1 MAKPLH
7 ETILYPDD
15 SFPYIMYTHTLH
27 KSIPEGRGFNDLHW
41 HEDLQITLVTK
52 GKLSIQ
58 VNGMDHELKTGQAIL
73 INKGVLHVATQLTHD
88 GQYVSFNFP
97 EKLLAFHAD
106 SAMEKNYVLPFT
118 NSSFVSLVITG
129 DAEWEK
135 QVLDLLWEMR
145 KKFNIKKAGDGNMR
159 FRFKPFSYGTS

>member
-1 MAKPLH
+1 
-7 ETILYPDD
+7 
-15 SFPYIMYTHTLH
+15 MYTHTLH

-106 SAMEKNYVLPFT
+106 SAMEKIMCSLLPILL
-118 NSSFVSLVITG
+118 SFRS
-129 DAEWEK
+129 
-135 QVLDLLWEMR
+135 
-145 KKFNIKKAGDGNMR
+145 
-159 FRFKPFSYGTS
+159 